1 MSPSDESIE
10 LLKVSYL
17 FRDLPDAILAKVAER
32 LVFENYNPRETI
44 FREGQEGDALFLIAS
59 GSVEIRKKDRESGI
73 EFHLN
78 RLEAP
83 ASFGEIALLKAGPR
97 SATVVSVQ
105 DTRTAVLRG
114 PDFYNLVKKLPEF
127 AMAVA
132 KGLAERVDELS
143 RERKITYSQLSQ
155 LDYDAQVM
163 SMLPKKSLVDH
174 KMVPLGYNGSSL
186 SVAMVDPQ
194 NQAAMDE
201 LRRQIRGVMIEPI
214 VVSEM
219 DFKRFMDTIY
229 DRVTRPQQKDDPAN
243 AVSPGGKIDI
253 NDLMH
258 ELDEDLRKLKG
269 HGEDSIVTLT
279 RNILLEAVRNSA
291 SELHIEPQ
299 AERILIRYRVN
310 GQLQNGQELQR
321 GMQADLL
328 RRYKLMAGLDIENN
342 STRPQHGSI
351 DITEN
356 DLNVSFQVD
365 TVPTRYGEKM
375 VISMPETGSIP
386 ALANLVGTAN
396 ELQNISR
403 LLNIPYGLLLVS
415 GPPGAGKTTT
425 LYSILRQLSERPIN
439 AYAIGQRMAFDLP
452 NVNRVDIDE
461 AGITMLEA
469 MRATLAQR
477 PDVILLES
485 LPDFETFQLALDAA
499 MTGHLV
505 ISSFAA
511 TDLDAALR
519 RYEMMGGQRADLLEA
534 LSGVITQRLL
544 RRLCPACREAYQP
557 DSVVLQRLGLN
568 EADTLYRPKG
578 CSVCDNTGYR
588 GQSGLHE
595 VIVLD
600 SHQRQL
606 LRSGQPLHSLYD
618 YGLRS
623 LRQVGMELLRN
634 GETTPQE
641 LIRELRL

>member
-1 MSPSDESIE
+1 MSPSAESIE
-10 LLKVSYL
+10 VLKVSYL

-163 SMLPKKSLVDH
+163 SMLPKKSLLDH

-229 DRVTRPQQKDDPAN
+229 DRVTRPQQKEDPAN

-279 RNILLEAVRNSA
+279 RNLLLEAVRNSA

-321 GMQADLL
+321 GLQADLL

-342 STRPQHGSI
+342 STHPQHGSI

-461 AGITMLEA
+461 AGISMIEA
-469 MRATLAQR
+469 MQATLAQR

-578 CSVCDNTGYR
+578 CSVCDSTGYR